1 MLLLP
6 ELEFLSPVLDMAT
19 LSVGERGGADA
30 GRDLPVEGA
39 ALFHPPYNLGSL
51 LAAPPAVDLPLA
63 TAEDGLF
70 LANALDGL
78 VIILASSR

>member
-30 GRDLPVEGA
+30 GRDLLVAAA
-39 ALFHPPYNLGSL
+39 ALFQPPYTLGSL
-51 LAAPPAVDLPLA
+51 LAPPAVDLPGA
-63 TAEDGLF
+63 KAEDGLS

-78 VIILASSR
+78 VMLLASSR